1 MVICSV
7 GGGGL
12 LLGILRGLE
21 RNNWSDV
28 PVLAMETY
36 GAESLNEA
44 VKQNK
49 LVTLDGIKS
58 IAKSLGSTK
67 VAEALL
73 PAIEKYDAKVYS
85 KLCTDME
92 SIEAVERFLAEH
104 RFFVEPVKGET
115 FIKIRSEL
123 LSISTVIHRNKTP
136 PSRRF
141 CQKRGLIAT
150 FSFFSRVISSRSNMN
165 VK

>member
-1 MVICSV
+1 
-7 GGGGL
+7 
-12 LLGILRGLE
+12 
-21 RNNWSDV
+21 
-28 PVLAMETY
+28 METY

-104 RFFVEPVKGET
+104 RFFVEPACGASLAAVYGNQLDDLQLGEGPIVVEVCGGSAVSLELIETWKKNLGQWSYYTKGICT
-115 FIKIRSEL
+115 WMCGTNSE
-123 LSISTVIHRNKTP
+123 P
-136 PSRRF
+136 AFWP
-141 CQKRGLIAT
+141 IA
-150 FSFFSRVISSRSNMN
+150 SN
-165 VK
+165 